1 MRTALNGL
9 EACGALVARHLA
21 EKEAEPAEDVG
32 EELEVAVARQSD
44 HPVGGA
50 FLLHPRGL
58 DPEHADPG
66 MKGVPQGGCARTA
79 GCRQKDVVERL
90 DVFVGCFERG
100 VVGAAVKACVVQKL
114 ADADAGECQHSVGHG
129 VGGMCDG
136 AHVEK
141 THRNA

>member
-1 MRTALNGL
+1 
-9 EACGALVARHLA
+9 
-21 EKEAEPAEDVG
+21 
-32 EELEVAVARQSD
+32 
-44 HPVGGA
+44 
-50 FLLHPRGL
+50 
-58 DPEHADPG
+58 

-90 DVFVGCFERG
+90 DVFVGRFERG

-129 VGGMCDG
+129 VGGMCDA